1 MDKTSIRISNIDID
15 VYSLNTVIVG
25 TGCAGFNA
33 ADTLYDLG
41 QHDIALVTEGVNRG
55 TSRNTGSD
63 KQTYYKLTLCGDVPD
78 SVGEMAKTY
87 FSGGCMHGDI
97 ALIEAALSARCF
109 NKLTSIGVPFPH
121 NRYGEYIGYKT
132 DHDPRQR
139 ATSAGPL
146 TSKFMTEKLEKQ
158 VAAKNITIFDG
169 YQVIAVLKEPGTVSP
184 KAVGLLAID
193 MTAGSAGDSRSD
205 RTNSPSDPVASLR
218 YAPGF
223 HFTLFN
229 CTNIIWAVGG
239 PAAMYAASVYP
250 ASQTGTSGMAYEAG
264 AIGINLTES
273 QYGLASIKFRW
284 NVSGTYQ
291 QVIPRYISTDE
302 EGNDPQEFLDE
313 YFPSPGTMM
322 DAVFL
327 KGYQWPFDPRK
338 IDNFGSSLIDILV
351 YHETQNKGRRVWLD
365 YRNNPSRCCKDDGGL
380 DFTLCNEET
389 YTYLKNSNALF
400 GKPIDRLAHM
410 NQPAILL
417 YKAHG
422 IDIHTEMLEIAVCA
436 QHNNGG
442 LLGNIWSESNL
453 KHFFPVGEA
462 NGIFGV
468 YRPGGSALNSTQVS
482 SLRAAQYIAANYTEP
497 PPDVSMF
504 VAAVE
509 KQCIAKINLAERIS
523 GVPAKWAMQ
532 KRMTD
537 CGAHIRSLDK
547 IEQAIQECLSEL
559 KTFSRYSGE
568 QNPEYRLNDLAQA
581 FRNRDILITQYV
593 YLCAMREYI
602 LKGGGSRGSYLIQD
616 KDGVLPLAALPEDFR
631 FSLDGGEFLHSVC
644 EISLDAEM
652 WECHCEWKPVRPIP
666 AEDNWFENIWTE
678 YRKGNVIK

>member
-1 MDKTSIRISNIDID
+1 MKQDTLSLNNAAVD

-33 ADTLYDLG
+33 ADCLYELG
-41 QHDIALVTEGVNRG
+41 QQDIAIVTEGVNKG

-63 KQTYYKLTLCGDVPD
+63 KQTYYKLTLGGDVPD
-78 SVGEMAKTY
+78 SVGEMAQTY

-97 ALIEAALSARCF
+97 ALVEAALSARCF
-109 NKLTSIGVPFPH
+109 HKLASIGVPFPY

-146 TSKFMTEKLEKQ
+146 TSKFMTEALEKQ
-158 VAAKNITIFDG
+158 VADKGITIFDG
-169 YQVIAVLKEPGTVSP
+169 YQVVAILTDGDREPGTVSP

-193 MTAGSAGDSRSD
+193 LTKTQPQSKDCGSV
-205 RTNSPSDPVASLR
+205 N
-218 YAPGF
+218 
-223 HFTLFN
+223 FTLFN

-239 PAAMYAASVYP
+239 PAGMYADSVYP

-264 AIGINLTES
+264 AKGVNLTES

-291 QVIPRYISTDE
+291 QVIPRYISTDQD
-302 EGNDPQEFLDE
+302 GNDPKEFLDD
-313 YFPSPGTMM
+313 YFPSPGQMM

-338 IDNFGSSLIDILV
+338 VNNSGSSLIDLLV
-351 YHETQNKGRRVWLD
+351 YHETQNKNRRVWLD
-365 YRNNPSRCCKDDGGL
+365 FRRNPNRCCSGGEL
-380 DFTLCNEET
+380 DFGLCNEET

-400 GKPIDRLAHM
+400 GSPIDRLAHM
-410 NQPAILL
+410 NQPAIQL
-417 YKAHG
+417 YSDHG
-422 IDIHTEMLEIAVCA
+422 IDLYSEMLEIAVCS

-453 KHFFPVGEA
+453 RHFFPVGEA

-482 SLRAAQYIAANYTEP
+482 SLRAAQYIAANYTQP
-497 PPDVSMF
+497 PMDVNTF
-504 VAAVE
+504 VAVVE
-509 KQCIAKINLAERIS
+509 KQCTEKIKLAFS
-523 GVPAKWAMQ
+523 PAKSDWAAMQ

-537 CGAHIRSLDK
+537 CGAHIRSLEK
-547 IEQAIQECLSEL
+547 IERAIRECWDDL
-559 KTFSRYSGE
+559 KAGNIGDSRSDRI
-568 QNPEYRLNDLAQA
+568 NPPSDPVATRCCAPGFHLAQA
-581 FRNRDILITQYV
+581 FRNRDILLSQYV
-593 YLCAMREYI
+593 YLCAIREYI
-602 LKGGGSRGSYLIQD
+602 RKGGGSRGSYLIQD
-616 KDGVLPLAALPEDFR
+616 KSGELPHASLPENFR
-631 FSLDGGEFLHSVC
+631 FSLDNGDLLESVC
-644 EISLDAEM
+644 EIVLDANTL
-652 WECHCEWKPVRPIP
+652 ECQCDWKPVRPIP
-666 AEDNWFENIWTE
+666 TEENWFENIWTE